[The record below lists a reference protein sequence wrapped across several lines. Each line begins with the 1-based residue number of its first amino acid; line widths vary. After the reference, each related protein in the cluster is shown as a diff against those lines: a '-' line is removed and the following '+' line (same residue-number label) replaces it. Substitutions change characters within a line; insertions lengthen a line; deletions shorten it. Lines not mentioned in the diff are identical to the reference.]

1 MVQHVSEEKA
11 CPSPLVTHRRRLV
24 SKHHSRILELAVQ
37 DLSCRAA
44 QLPLWARKKS
54 RLKTHFRPSVGSR
67 EGSKQKDP
75 VEALT
80 FTLEQQRGPLSRHT
94 RAIPA
99 AARLRVS
106 HAARVVDSVPG
117 GEGGGS
123 QVAVGEL
130 GVGVAAGDRNAA
142 SPCCTDG

>member
-1 MVQHVSEEKA
+1 MGTKE
-11 CPSPLVTHRRRLV
+11 VT
-24 SKHHSRILELAVQ
+24 
-37 DLSCRAA
+37 
-44 QLPLWARKKS
+44 
-54 RLKTHFRPSVGSR
+54 LKTHFRPSAGSR